1 VRSRP
6 DSFYWS
12 EDFKPGYNFWVWLRR
27 QGGIDDSELLSRL
40 RDAANRHPTH
50 ERWSEFAPV
59 WDTWNREQIDR
70 TIVES
75 RETSPSMLRHH
86 YEAVA
91 AVGLRAYRVEWVM
104 APLGERWLVA
114 GDTAVLGSDGA
125 SAEQRRDAVVEAARA
140 LKG

>member
-27 QGGIDDSELLSRL
+27 QGGIDDSELLARL
-40 RDAANRHPTH
+40 GEAANRYPTH
-50 ERWSEFAPV
+50 ERWAEFALV
-59 WDTWNREQIDR
+59 WEAWRREQIDR
-70 TIVES
+70 SIAES
-75 RETSPSMLRHH
+75 RETSPSTLREH

-104 APLGERWLVA
+104 APLGERWLVPP
-114 GDTAVLGSDGA
+114 DTAVLGSDGA
-125 SAEQRRDAVVEAARA
+125 SGEQRRQAVIEAARA

>member
-27 QGGIDDSELLSRL
+27 QGGIDDSELLSQL

-59 WDTWNREQIDR
+59 WDTWRREQIDR
-70 TIVES
+70 TIVDS
-75 RETSPSMLRHH
+75 RGTSPSTLRHH

-104 APLGERWLVA
+104 APLGERWLVPP
-114 GDTAVLGSDGA
+114 DTAVLGSDGA
-125 SAEQRRDAVVEAARA
+125 SAEERRAAVVEAARA